1 MSGWIKIHRKIAQH
15 EIWND
20 VTTFRLFMF
29 LIINAAH
36 QDVTVSGIKLKRG
49 QYLRSYS
56 QLAEDLSYK
65 EGRGLKKVSKNT
77 IYKSVKKLIDNNM
90 VTVRETELGTVF
102 TIVNYEQY
110 QGFDD
115 SGDSEVG
122 TDKRTNGER
131 TVNEVGTNGE
141 LKQELKE
148 LKELKN
154 DIKKTNVE
162 DSKKSPKNISSTED
176 VQSFVDSRINELP
189 SGVSRKILIKY
200 FDCIRMTRSTCRISE
215 NILNNL
221 VEKISKYSPDQI
233 NYALWLHFEQHDDKK
248 ENYTLGILR
257 NTKEHEARRGLIKL
271 KNRNG
276 GVDIA
281 VGQSSDQEYEYPF

>member
-1 MSGWIKIHRKIAQH
+1 MGGAFQTSRRIF
-15 EIWND
+15 ESDIWSD
-20 VTTFRLFMF
+20 VPKFRIFF
-29 LIINAAH
+29 YIYGNAVFAEEG
-36 QDVTVSGIKLKRG
+36 VKVGNILVKRG
-49 QYLRSYS
+49 QLLRSYRNL
-56 QLAEDLSYK
+56 QEDLAYL
-65 EGRGLKKVSKNT
+65 ENR
-77 IYKSVKKLIDNNM
+77 SVKKYSLSVIKRKVDQLVKEN
-90 VTVRETELGTVF
+90 RLKIEETELGTLF
-102 TIVNYEQY
+102 TVVNYEQY
-110 QGFDD
+110 QRFDNYTNGNLER
-115 SGDSEVG
+115 SWNGVG
-122 TDKRTNGER
+122 TEQERSENNNKNVKKDKN
-131 TVNEVGTNGE
+131 V
-141 LKQELKE
+141 
-148 LKELKN
+148 KN

-215 NILNNL
+215 NILNTL